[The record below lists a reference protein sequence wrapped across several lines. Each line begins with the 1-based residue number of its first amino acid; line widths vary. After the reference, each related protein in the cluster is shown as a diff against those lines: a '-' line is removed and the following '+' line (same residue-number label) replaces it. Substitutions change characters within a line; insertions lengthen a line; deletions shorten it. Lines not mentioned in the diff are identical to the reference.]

1 MIRNIRTKLNYPH
14 DIPLADGG
22 DFPPGTRESRSAGM
36 RHRDSNSQARAT
48 GQKRKRSSRGVANT
62 RNSYRSTR
70 SSRQLSSRQRN
81 ARVRAFAAINLV
93 RRGKA
98 KNLSSAARAEH
109 TTVKA
114 VRELLPSALVQESP
128 GRRIRVKASDRYS
141 ARVQITTTS
150 GPLDV
155 TAHGSRERELAG
167 RHRAVLIKVQR
178 NDLPPSALEQFRGQ
192 AVGGQELLT
201 DLEQLSIQ
209 GQAGVLPQLDSLYVN
224 PETSV

>member
-1 MIRNIRTKLNYPH
+1 
-14 DIPLADGG
+14 
-22 DFPPGTRESRSAGM
+22 M
-36 RHRDSNSQARAT
+36 RHRDSNSQARVT

-62 RNSYRSTR
+62 RKNYRSTR

-81 ARVRAFAAINLV
+81 ARVRAFAAVNLV

-141 ARVQITTTS
+141 ARVQIATIQ

-155 TAHGSRERELAG
+155 TARGSRERELAG
-167 RHRAVLIKVQR
+167 RHRAAIISVQR
-178 NDLPPSALEQFRGQ
+178 NLQPASILLDFRGKT
-192 AVGGQELLT
+192 VGGYELLA

-209 GQAGVLPQLDSLYVN
+209 AQAGILPQLDSLYVS
-224 PETSV
+224 PETSA